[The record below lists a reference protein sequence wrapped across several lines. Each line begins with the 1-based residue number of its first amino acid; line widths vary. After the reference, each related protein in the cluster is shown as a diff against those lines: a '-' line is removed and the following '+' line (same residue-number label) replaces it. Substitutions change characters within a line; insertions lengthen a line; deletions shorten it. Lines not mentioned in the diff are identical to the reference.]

1 MRRYVIKRLAQAV
14 GVLWAAYTI
23 SFLVLDY
30 LPGDPVTAMAGAGMD
45 SGQVD
50 PQQIAALRH
59 EYGFDK
65 PVLVQ
70 YGEYLGRAVR
80 GDFGD
85 SVSTGR
91 PVASTV
97 ADALPQTLQL
107 TGAALLLAVVLGG
120 GLAVLA
126 TYASRRWLRQ
136 LLLSLPPLGVSVDEL
151 GRDVFSRVVHG
162 AQLSLKATLIAVL
175 VAFVVG
181 GLLGVVAGFVGRWV
195 DDVLMRFVDVL
206 LSIPALFMS
215 LALVTALGY
224 GTVKVA
230 VAVGIASV
238 AAFARVARSEVL
250 RVRQAVFVEASRASG
265 ARWYSVL
272 GRHVLPN
279 AAGPVVVLATL
290 DFGSSILA
298 VSALSFLGYGAPP
311 PAPEWGTLISD
322 GRNYLANAWWLTAL
336 PGLAIAA
343 TVLATNRIA
352 RALDGE
358 WSRQR

>member
-1 MRRYVIKRLAQAV
+1 MSQSLVDDPAEAAPGLA
-14 GVLWAAYTI
+14 
-23 SFLVLDY
+23 
-30 LPGDPVTAMAGAGMD
+30 
-45 SGQVD
+45 
-50 PQQIAALRH
+50 
-59 EYGFDK
+59 
-65 PVLVQ
+65 
-70 YGEYLGRAVR
+70 
-80 GDFGD
+80 
-85 SVSTGR
+85 R
-91 PVASTV
+91 PVV
-97 ADALPQTLQL
+97 AGPGPAPGRRVDVRR
-107 TGAALLLAVVLGG
+107 LLRFVV
-120 GLAVLA
+120 
-126 TYASRRWLRQ
+126 RRPG
-136 LLLSLPPLGVSVDEL
+136 LLLSVVVLVLVVLASFRPDLFASQDPLKGVPSQNFRGPSGSHWFGTDEL

-206 LSIPALFMS
+206 LSIPALFLS

-238 AAFARVARSEVL
+238 ASFARVARAEVL

-279 AAGPVVVLATL
+279 AAGPVIVLATL

>member
-1 MRRYVIKRLAQAV
+1 MSQGLI
-14 GVLWAAYTI
+14 
-23 SFLVLDY
+23 D
-30 LPGDPVTAMAGAGMD
+30 
-45 SGQVD
+45 
-50 PQQIAALRH
+50 
-59 EYGFDK
+59 
-65 PVLVQ
+65 
-70 YGEYLGRAVR
+70 
-80 GDFGD
+80 
-85 SVSTGR
+85 
-91 PVASTV
+91 
-97 ADALPQTLQL
+97 DA
-107 TGAALLLAVVLGG
+107 TGAAL
-120 GLAVLA
+120 GLPARPVEPG
-126 TYASRRWLRQ
+126 TDPGPGRRVDLPRVRRFLVRRPG
-136 LLLSLPPLGVSVDEL
+136 LLLSVLILVLVVLASFWPNLFTSQDPLTGVPSQNFRGPSGAHWFGTDEL

-162 AQLSLKATLIAVL
+162 AQLSLKATLIAVA

-181 GLLGVVAGFVGRWV
+181 SLIGLVAGFVGRWV

-206 LSIPALFMS
+206 LSIPALFLS

-230 VAVGIASV
+230 IAVGIASV
-238 AAFARVARSEVL
+238 ASFARVTRAEVL
-250 RVRQAVFVEASRASG
+250 RVRQEVYVEASRASG
-265 ARWYSVL
+265 IRWYSVL

-279 AAGPVVVLATL
+279 AAGPVIVLATL

>member
-1 MRRYVIKRLAQAV
+1 MSQ
-14 GVLWAAYTI
+14 
-23 SFLVLDY
+23 SLVDDPIESALG
-30 LPGDPVTAMAGAGMD
+30 PARPVTAG
-45 SGQVD
+45 
-50 PQQIAALRH
+50 
-59 EYGFDK
+59 
-65 PVLVQ
+65 
-70 YGEYLGRAVR
+70 
-80 GDFGD
+80 
-85 SVSTGR
+85 TGR
-91 PVASTV
+91 EPGRRVDV
-97 ADALPQTLQL
+97 RR
-107 TGAALLLAVVLGG
+107 LLRFAM
-120 GLAVLA
+120 
-126 TYASRRWLRQ
+126 RRPG
-136 LLLSLPPLGVSVDEL
+136 LLLSLVVLVLVVLASFRPDLFTSQDPLKGVPSQNFRGPSGSHWFGTDEL

-181 GLLGVVAGFVGRWV
+181 GLLGVVAGFLGRWV
-195 DDVLMRFVDVL
+195 DDVLMRCVDVL
-206 LSIPALFMS
+206 LSIPALFLS

-250 RVRQAVFVEASRASG
+250 RVRQAVFVEAARASG

-279 AAGPVVVLATL
+279 AAGPVIVLATL

-343 TVLATNRIA
+343 TVLATNRVA

>member
-1 MRRYVIKRLAQAV
+1 MSQGLVHDTAGAV
-14 GVLWAAYTI
+14 PGHTRPV
-23 SFLVLDY
+23 D
-30 LPGDPVTAMAGAGMD
+30 PGDPGD
-45 SGQVD
+45 SGGPGDPGVGPGSRGRVD
-50 PQQIAALRH
+50 VRRVLRFLVRRPGLVLSALVV
-59 EYGFDK
+59 
-65 PVLVQ
+65 VLV
-70 YGEYLGRAVR
+70 
-80 GDFGD
+80 
-85 SVSTGR
+85 
-91 PVASTV
+91 
-97 ADALPQTLQL
+97 
-107 TGAALLLAVVLGG
+107 
-120 GLAVLA
+120 VLA
-126 TYASRRWLRQ
+126 SFGPGLFTSRD
-136 LLLSLPPLGVSVDEL
+136 PLKGVPAQNFRAPSGAHWFGTDEL

-162 AQLSLKATLIAVL
+162 AQLSLKATLIAVA

-181 GLLGVVAGFVGRWV
+181 SLIGLVAGFVGRWV

-206 LSIPALFMS
+206 LSIPALFLS

-238 AAFARVARSEVL
+238 AGFARVTRAEVL
-250 RVRQAVFVEASRASG
+250 RVRQAVFVEAARACG

-279 AAGPVVVLATL
+279 AAGPVIVLATL

>member
-1 MRRYVIKRLAQAV
+1 MSQEL
-14 GVLWAAYTI
+14 
-23 SFLVLDY
+23 
-30 LPGDPVTAMAGAGMD
+30 
-45 SGQVD
+45 
-50 PQQIAALRH
+50 IA
-59 EYGFDK
+59 D
-65 PVLVQ
+65 
-70 YGEYLGRAVR
+70 
-80 GDFGD
+80 
-85 SVSTGR
+85 T
-91 PVASTV
+91 
-97 ADALPQTLQL
+97 
-107 TGAALLLAVVLGG
+107 TGAAL
-120 GLAVLA
+120 GLPARPVEPG
-126 TYASRRWLRQ
+126 SDPEPGRRVDLRRVRRFLVRRPG
-136 LLLSLPPLGVSVDEL
+136 LLLSVLIVVLVVLASFWPDLFTSKDPLQGVPSENFRGPGGAHWFGTDEL

-162 AQLSLKATLIAVL
+162 AQLSLKATLIAVA

-181 GLLGVVAGFVGRWV
+181 SLIGLVAGFVGRWV

-206 LSIPALFMS
+206 LSIPALFLS

-238 AAFARVARSEVL
+238 AGFARVTRSEVL
-250 RVRQAVFVEASRASG
+250 RVRQAVFVEASRSCG
-265 ARWYSVL
+265 SRWYSVL

-279 AAGPVVVLATL
+279 AAGPVIVLATL

>member
-1 MRRYVIKRLAQAV
+1 MSQ
-14 GVLWAAYTI
+14 
-23 SFLVLDY
+23 SLVD
-30 LPGDPVTAMAGAGMD
+30 DPAE
-45 SGQVD
+45 
-50 PQQIAALRH
+50 AALGLAR
-59 EYGFDK
+59 
-65 PVLVQ
+65 PVEA
-70 YGEYLGRAVR
+70 GSGPEPGRRMDVRRGLRFAVR
-80 GDFGD
+80 
-85 SVSTGR
+85 R
-91 PVASTV
+91 P
-97 ADALPQTLQL
+97 
-107 TGAALLLAVVLGG
+107 G
-120 GLAVLA
+120 
-126 TYASRRWLRQ
+126 
-136 LLLSLPPLGVSVDEL
+136 LLLSVVVLVLVVLASFWPGLFTSQDPLKSVPSQNFRGPSGSHWFGTDEL

-181 GLLGVVAGFVGRWV
+181 GLLGLVAGFVGRWV

-238 AAFARVARSEVL
+238 AAFARVARAEVL

-279 AAGPVVVLATL
+279 AAGPVIVLATL

-358 WSRQR
+358 WSRQP

>member
-1 MRRYVIKRLAQAV
+1 MSQSLVDDTALGLARPVDTA
-14 GVLWAAYTI
+14 
-23 SFLVLDY
+23 
-30 LPGDPVTAMAGAGMD
+30 PGPEPG
-45 SGQVD
+45 S
-50 PQQIAALRH
+50 
-59 EYGFDK
+59 
-65 PVLVQ
+65 
-70 YGEYLGRAVR
+70 R
-80 GDFGD
+80 GDVRRVLRFLAR
-85 SVSTGR
+85 R
-91 PVASTV
+91 P
-97 ADALPQTLQL
+97 
-107 TGAALLLAVVLGG
+107 G
-120 GLAVLA
+120 
-126 TYASRRWLRQ
+126 
-136 LLLSLPPLGVSVDEL
+136 LLLSVVVLVLVVLASFWPGVFTSQDPLKGVPAQNFRGPSAHHWFGTDEL

-238 AAFARVARSEVL
+238 ASFARVARAEVL

-279 AAGPVVVLATL
+279 AAGPVIVLATL

-358 WSRQR
+358 WSRQP

>member
-1 MRRYVIKRLAQAV
+1 MSQGLVDDT
-14 GVLWAAYTI
+14 AADAALGI
-23 SFLVLDY
+23 AR
-30 LPGDPVTAMAGAGMD
+30 PVEPGAGP
-45 SGQVD
+45 G
-50 PQQIAALRH
+50 P
-59 EYGFDK
+59 
-65 PVLVQ
+65 
-70 YGEYLGRAVR
+70 
-80 GDFGD
+80 
-85 SVSTGR
+85 
-91 PVASTV
+91 
-97 ADALPQTLQL
+97 
-107 TGAALLLAVVLGG
+107 
-120 GLAVLA
+120 
-126 TYASRRWLRQ
+126 ASRVDARRVLRFVVRRPG
-136 LLLSLPPLGVSVDEL
+136 LLLSVLVLVLVVLASFWPGLFTSRDPLTGVPSQNFRGPSGAHWFGTDEL
-151 GRDVFSRVVHG
+151 GRDVLSRVVHG
-162 AQLSLKATLIAVL
+162 AQLSLKATLIAVA

-181 GLLGVVAGFVGRWV
+181 SLIGLVAGFVGRWI

-206 LSIPALFMS
+206 LSIPALFLS

-238 AAFARVARSEVL
+238 ASFARVTRAEVL
-250 RVRQAVFVEASRASG
+250 RVRQAVFVEASRSCG

-279 AAGPVVVLATL
+279 AAGPVIVLATL

-358 WSRQR
+358 WSRQS

>member
-1 MRRYVIKRLAQAV
+1 MSHGLVDDPAEAALGLARPVGTDAGPEPGRRVDGRRLLRFV
-14 GVLWAAYTI
+14 VRRPG
-23 SFLVLDY
+23 LVLS
-30 LPGDPVTAMAGAGMD
+30 V
-45 SGQVD
+45 V
-50 PQQIAALRH
+50 
-59 EYGFDK
+59 
-65 PVLVQ
+65 VLV
-70 YGEYLGRAVR
+70 L
-80 GDFGD
+80 
-85 SVSTGR
+85 
-91 PVASTV
+91 
-97 ADALPQTLQL
+97 
-107 TGAALLLAVVLGG
+107 VVLASFRP
-120 GLAVLA
+120 GLFTSQDPLKGVPSQNFRAPS
-126 TYASRRWLRQ
+126 ASHWF
-136 LLLSLPPLGVSVDEL
+136 GTDEL
-151 GRDVFSRVVHG
+151 GRDLFSRVVHG
-162 AQLSLKATLIAVL
+162 AQLSLKATLIAVV

-195 DDVLMRFVDVL
+195 DDVLMRLVDVL

-238 AAFARVARSEVL
+238 AGFARVARSEVL

-272 GRHVLPN
+272 GRHVLPG
-279 AAGPVVVLATL
+279 AAGPVIVLATL

-358 WSRQR
+358 WSRQP

>member
-1 MRRYVIKRLAQAV
+1 MSQ
-14 GVLWAAYTI
+14 
-23 SFLVLDY
+23 SLVD
-30 LPGDPVTAMAGAGMD
+30 DPTE
-45 SGQVD
+45 
-50 PQQIAALRH
+50 AAL
-59 EYGFDK
+59 G
-65 PVLVQ
+65 L
-70 YGEYLGRAVR
+70 A
-80 GDFGD
+80 
-85 SVSTGR
+85 R
-91 PVASTV
+91 PVE
-97 ADALPQTLQL
+97 
-107 TGAALLLAVVLGG
+107 TGPGPEPGRRVDVRRLLRFVV
-120 GLAVLA
+120 
-126 TYASRRWLRQ
+126 RRPG
-136 LLLSLPPLGVSVDEL
+136 LLLSVAVLVLVVLASFRPGLFTSQDPLKGVPSQNFRAPSGSHWFGTDEL

-206 LSIPALFMS
+206 LSIPALFLS

-279 AAGPVVVLATL
+279 AAGPVIVLATL

-336 PGLAIAA
+336 PGLAIAT

>member
-1 MRRYVIKRLAQAV
+1 MSQ
-14 GVLWAAYTI
+14 
-23 SFLVLDY
+23 SLVDDVD
-30 LPGDPVTAMAGAGMD
+30 DPAE
-45 SGQVD
+45 
-50 PQQIAALRH
+50 AALGLAR
-59 EYGFDK
+59 
-65 PVLVQ
+65 P
-70 YGEYLGRAVR
+70 LGTR
-80 GDFGD
+80 
-85 SVSTGR
+85 
-91 PVASTV
+91 
-97 ADALPQTLQL
+97 
-107 TGAALLLAVVLGG
+107 TGAAGTGPGAGRRVDVRRLLRFLL
-120 GLAVLA
+120 
-126 TYASRRWLRQ
+126 RRPG
-136 LLLSLPPLGVSVDEL
+136 LLLSVVVLVLVVLASFRPGLFTSRDPLKGVPSQNFRGPSGAHWFGTDEL

-195 DDVLMRFVDVL
+195 DDVLMRLVDVL
-206 LSIPALFMS
+206 LSIPALFLS

-238 AAFARVARSEVL
+238 ASFARVARAEVL
-250 RVRQAVFVEASRASG
+250 RVRQAVFVEASRSCG
-265 ARWYSVL
+265 ARWYAVL

-279 AAGPVVVLATL
+279 AAGPVIVLATL
-290 DFGSSILA
+290 DFGASILA

-311 PAPEWGTLISD
+311 PAPEWGTLISA
-322 GRNYLANAWWLTAL
+322 GRNYLAHAWWLTAL

>member
-1 MRRYVIKRLAQAV
+1 MSQSLVDDPAEAALDPARAFAAGKDREPGGRVDVRRLARFV
-14 GVLWAAYTI
+14 VRR
-23 SFLVLDY
+23 
-30 LPGDPVTAMAGAGMD
+30 PG
-45 SGQVD
+45 
-50 PQQIAALRH
+50 
-59 EYGFDK
+59 
-65 PVLVQ
+65 
-70 YGEYLGRAVR
+70 
-80 GDFGD
+80 
-85 SVSTGR
+85 
-91 PVASTV
+91 
-97 ADALPQTLQL
+97 
-107 TGAALLLAVVLGG
+107 
-120 GLAVLA
+120 
-126 TYASRRWLRQ
+126 
-136 LLLSLPPLGVSVDEL
+136 LLLSVVVLVLVVLASFHPEAFTSQDPLKGVPSQNFRGPSGSHWFGTDEL

-181 GLLGVVAGFVGRWV
+181 GLVGVVAGFTGRWV
-195 DDVLMRFVDVL
+195 DDVLMRCVDVL
-206 LSIPALFMS
+206 LSIPALFLS

-250 RVRQAVFVEASRASG
+250 RVRQAVFVEAARASG

-272 GRHVLPN
+272 ARHVLPN

-358 WSRQR
+358 WSRQP

>member
-1 MRRYVIKRLAQAV
+1 MSRDLVEDTAADAALGLARPVEPGADPGSGQRVDVRR
-14 GVLWAAYTI
+14 VLR
-23 SFLVLDY
+23 FLVRR
-30 LPGDPVTAMAGAGMD
+30 PG
-45 SGQVD
+45 
-50 PQQIAALRH
+50 
-59 EYGFDK
+59 
-65 PVLVQ
+65 
-70 YGEYLGRAVR
+70 
-80 GDFGD
+80 
-85 SVSTGR
+85 
-91 PVASTV
+91 
-97 ADALPQTLQL
+97 
-107 TGAALLLAVVLGG
+107 
-120 GLAVLA
+120 
-126 TYASRRWLRQ
+126 
-136 LLLSLPPLGVSVDEL
+136 LLLSVLLVVLVVLASFWPGLFTSRDPLTGVPSQNFRAPSGAHWFGTDEL

-162 AQLSLKATLIAVL
+162 AQLSLKATLIAVA

-181 GLLGVVAGFVGRWV
+181 SLIGLVAGFIGRWV

-206 LSIPALFMS
+206 LSIPALFLS

-238 AAFARVARSEVL
+238 ASFARVTRAEVL
-250 RVRQAVFVEASRASG
+250 RVRQAVFVEASRACG
-265 ARWYSVL
+265 TRWYSVL

-279 AAGPVVVLATL
+279 AAGPVIVLATL
-290 DFGSSILA
+290 DFGSAILA

-358 WSRQR
+358 WSRQP

>member
-1 MRRYVIKRLAQAV
+1 MSQSLVDDT
-14 GVLWAAYTI
+14 AA
-23 SFLVLDY
+23 
-30 LPGDPVTAMAGAGMD
+30 A
-45 SGQVD
+45 
-50 PQQIAALRH
+50 AAL
-59 EYGFDK
+59 G
-65 PVLVQ
+65 L
-70 YGEYLGRAVR
+70 A
-80 GDFGD
+80 
-85 SVSTGR
+85 R
-91 PVASTV
+91 PVEPGSGPGPGRRV
-97 ADALPQTLQL
+97 DARRVLRF
-107 TGAALLLAVVLGG
+107 VV
-120 GLAVLA
+120 
-126 TYASRRWLRQ
+126 RRPG
-136 LLLSLPPLGVSVDEL
+136 LLLSVVVLVLVVLASFWPGLFTSRDPLTGVPSQNFRGPSGAHWFGTDEL

-162 AQLSLKATLIAVL
+162 AQLSLKATLIAVA

-181 GLLGVVAGFVGRWV
+181 SLIGLVAGFVGRWI

-206 LSIPALFMS
+206 LSIPALFLS

-238 AAFARVARSEVL
+238 ASFARVTRAEVL
-250 RVRQAVFVEASRASG
+250 RVRQAVFVEASRSCG

-279 AAGPVVVLATL
+279 AAGPVIVLATL

-358 WSRQR
+358 WSRQS

>member
-1 MRRYVIKRLAQAV
+1 MSQ
-14 GVLWAAYTI
+14 
-23 SFLVLDY
+23 SLVD
-30 LPGDPVTAMAGAGMD
+30 DP
-45 SGQVD
+45 SE
-50 PQQIAALRH
+50 AAL
-59 EYGFDK
+59 G
-65 PVLVQ
+65 P
-70 YGEYLGRAVR
+70 A
-80 GDFGD
+80 
-85 SVSTGR
+85 R
-91 PVASTV
+91 PVEAGPKPDPGRRV
-97 ADALPQTLQL
+97 DVRR
-107 TGAALLLAVVLGG
+107 LLRFVV
-120 GLAVLA
+120 
-126 TYASRRWLRQ
+126 RRPG
-136 LLLSLPPLGVSVDEL
+136 LLLSVTVLVLVVLASFRPDLFTSQDPLKGVPSQNFRAPSGSHWFGTDEL

-279 AAGPVVVLATL
+279 AAGPVIVLATL

>member
-1 MRRYVIKRLAQAV
+1 MSQSLVDDTGGTGGMGGTGNASGAELGPARPVGAGRAPGPHRRADVRR
-14 GVLWAAYTI
+14 VLR
-23 SFLVLDY
+23 FLVRR
-30 LPGDPVTAMAGAGMD
+30 PG
-45 SGQVD
+45 
-50 PQQIAALRH
+50 
-59 EYGFDK
+59 
-65 PVLVQ
+65 
-70 YGEYLGRAVR
+70 
-80 GDFGD
+80 
-85 SVSTGR
+85 
-91 PVASTV
+91 
-97 ADALPQTLQL
+97 
-107 TGAALLLAVVLGG
+107 
-120 GLAVLA
+120 
-126 TYASRRWLRQ
+126 
-136 LLLSLPPLGVSVDEL
+136 LLLSVAVLVLVVLASFWPDLFTSQDPLKGVPTDNFRGPSGSHWFGTDEL

-195 DDVLMRFVDVL
+195 DDVLMRVVDVL
-206 LSIPALFMS
+206 LSIPALFLS

-238 AAFARVARSEVL
+238 ASFARVARAEVL
-250 RVRQAVFVEASRASG
+250 RVRQALFVEASRSCG
-265 ARWYSVL
+265 TRWYAVL

>member
-1 MRRYVIKRLAQAV
+1 MSQGLVDDTAAAAALGLARPVEPGSGTSPGRRVDARR
-14 GVLWAAYTI
+14 VLR
-23 SFLVLDY
+23 FLVRR
-30 LPGDPVTAMAGAGMD
+30 PG
-45 SGQVD
+45 
-50 PQQIAALRH
+50 
-59 EYGFDK
+59 
-65 PVLVQ
+65 
-70 YGEYLGRAVR
+70 
-80 GDFGD
+80 
-85 SVSTGR
+85 
-91 PVASTV
+91 
-97 ADALPQTLQL
+97 
-107 TGAALLLAVVLGG
+107 
-120 GLAVLA
+120 
-126 TYASRRWLRQ
+126 
-136 LLLSLPPLGVSVDEL
+136 LLLSVLVLVLVVLASFRPGLFTSRDPLTGVPSQNFRGPSGGHWFGTDEL

-162 AQLSLKATLIAVL
+162 AQLSLKATLIAVA

-181 GLLGVVAGFVGRWV
+181 SLIGLVAGFVGRWI

-206 LSIPALFMS
+206 LSIPALFLS

-238 AAFARVARSEVL
+238 ASFARVTRAEVL
-250 RVRQAVFVEASRASG
+250 RVRQAVFVEASRSCG

-279 AAGPVVVLATL
+279 AAGPVIVLATL

-358 WSRQR
+358 WSRQS

>member
-1 MRRYVIKRLAQAV
+1 MSQSLVDDPAE
-14 GVLWAAYTI
+14 AA
-23 SFLVLDY
+23 
-30 LPGDPVTAMAGAGMD
+30 PGPA
-45 SGQVD
+45 
-50 PQQIAALRH
+50 
-59 EYGFDK
+59 
-65 PVLVQ
+65 
-70 YGEYLGRAVR
+70 
-80 GDFGD
+80 
-85 SVSTGR
+85 R
-91 PVASTV
+91 PVAAGPESDPGRRV
-97 ADALPQTLQL
+97 EV
-107 TGAALLLAVVLGG
+107 GRLLRFVV
-120 GLAVLA
+120 
-126 TYASRRWLRQ
+126 RRPG
-136 LLLSLPPLGVSVDEL
+136 LLLSVVVLVLVVLASFVPGLFTSQDPLKGVPSQNFRGPSGSHWFGTDEL
-151 GRDVFSRVVHG
+151 GRDVFSRVAHG

-181 GLLGVVAGFVGRWV
+181 GLLGVVAGFVGRWA

-230 VAVGIASV
+230 VAVGIAGV
-238 AAFARVARSEVL
+238 AGFARVARAEVL
-250 RVRQAVFVEASRASG
+250 RVRQAVFVEASRAGG

-272 GRHVLPN
+272 GRHVLPH
-279 AAGPVVVLATL
+279 AAGPVIVLATL

-343 TVLATNRIA
+343 TVLAANRIA
-352 RALDGE
+352 RAMDGE

>member
-1 MRRYVIKRLAQAV
+1 MSQSLVDNPADPTDPTDPADPAEAAPGLAR
-14 GVLWAAYTI
+14 
-23 SFLVLDY
+23 
-30 LPGDPVTAMAGAGMD
+30 PVDTGAGP
-45 SGQVD
+45 GPWRRVD
-50 PQQIAALRH
+50 LR
-59 EYGFDK
+59 
-65 PVLVQ
+65 
-70 YGEYLGRAVR
+70 R
-80 GDFGD
+80 GLRFLLR
-85 SVSTGR
+85 R
-91 PVASTV
+91 P
-97 ADALPQTLQL
+97 
-107 TGAALLLAVVLGG
+107 G
-120 GLAVLA
+120 
-126 TYASRRWLRQ
+126 
-136 LLLSLPPLGVSVDEL
+136 LLLSVVVLVLVVLASFWPDLFTAQDPLKGVPSQNFRGPSGTHWFGTDEL

-206 LSIPALFMS
+206 LSIPALFLS

-238 AAFARVARSEVL
+238 AAFARVARAEVL
-250 RVRQAVFVEASRASG
+250 RVRQAVFVEASRSCG

-279 AAGPVVVLATL
+279 AAGPVIVLATL